1 MNFKRLAVFIIA
13 VLLVFSM
20 NTFGKTKKITKI
32 GVYPLIC
39 VKGGIQSADQLKE
52 LLIQNAD
59 MIKEVFEKAEAG
71 YLYDGFM
78 AKVNSGAIK
87 EEPQLLPKNQAILW
101 MAFKVGKKIKVV
113 KDLEWTANKPL
124 DVFALT
130 VEHECK
136 DYDMIIPKGC
146 GNLSV
151 MDIKNTYVTCDIKV
165 SPEKVNIGGEITV
178 DLSGSKCTVK
188 YEVTVFHE
196 GNPLPAKTVTDPV
209 LKFKFDKPG
218 NYVVKATA
226 FNDDGVASTNDCE
239 AKFYINYPPK
249 CDLKV
254 TPTEGYV
261 GQPFKLDA
269 SGSTDKDGQVVKADF
284 SIKDK
289 NGNEVDQ
296 KTVTP
301 PPLVWEKKFKKTGI
315 YKAWLQVTD
324 DFGAVSDKNCEMEM
338 KVQKRFYGLVEA
350 GPMLAKGTYTGYVW
364 GRLGFAYLI
373 VPERVSLIASAG
385 GALKLAGDRFK
396 NHFLSNLLLNLHMN
410 DFFLGAGLG
419 YSSEV
424 RNDGW
429 DGGLDVVG
437 NIGYDIWKGFN
448 KKASI
453 FGEVRLSVG
462 RNDFTISDT
471 HSLLLGFRY
480 LF

>member
-1 MNFKRLAVFIIA
+1 MNLKRLAVFIIA
-13 VLLVFSM
+13 VLLVFSL

-39 VKGGIQSADQLKE
+39 VKGGIQSADQLKQ
-52 LLIQNAD
+52 LLEQYAD
-59 MIKEVFEKAEAG
+59 MIKEGFEKAEAG

-78 AKVNSGAIK
+78 AQVASGAI
-87 EEPQLLPKNQAILW
+87 EAQQLPKGQELPW

-113 KDLEWTANKPL
+113 KDLVWAANKPL

-130 VEHECK
+130 VRHEDK
-136 DYDMIIPKGC
+136 DYVMIIPKGC
-146 GNLSV
+146 GNLTV
-151 MDIKNTYVTCDIKV
+151 MDIKNTYATCDIKV
-165 SPEKVNIGGEITV
+165 TPEQVKIGDEITV
-178 DLSGSKCTVK
+178 DLSGSKCAVK
-188 YEVTVFHE
+188 YEVTVIHE
-196 GNPLPAKTVTDPV
+196 GNPLPTKTATNPV
-209 LKFKFDKPG
+209 FKFKFNKAG
-218 NYVVKATA
+218 NYVVKATVLNA
-226 FNDDGVASTNDCE
+226 DGVASTNGCE
-239 AKFYINYPPK
+239 AKFNVISSAPK

-254 TPTEGYV
+254 TPTDGYV

-269 SGSTDKDGQVVKADF
+269 SGSTAPNGQVVKADF
-284 SIKDK
+284 AIKDK
-289 NGNEVDQ
+289 NGNTVDQ

-301 PPLVWEKKFKKTGI
+301 PPLLWEKKFNKSGI
-315 YKAWLQVTD
+315 YKISVQATD
-324 DFGAVSDKNCEMEM
+324 DFNAVSDNNCELEV
-338 KVQKRFYGLVEA
+338 KVQKRFYGLFEA

-373 VPERVSLIASAG
+373 VPERVSLIVSAG

-396 NHFLSNLLLNLHMN
+396 NHFLSNLLLNLHMGG
-410 DFFLGAGLG
+410 FFLGGGLG
-419 YSSEV
+419 YSTEV

-437 NIGYDIWKGFN
+437 NLGFDIYKGFN

-462 RNDFTISDT
+462 RNDFTVSDT

-480 LF
+480 MF

>member
-13 VLLVFSM
+13 VLLVFSL

-52 LLIQNAD
+52 LLEKYAD
-59 MIKEVFEKAEAG
+59 TIKEGFEKAEAG

-78 AKVNSGAIK
+78 AKVASGAI
-87 EEPQLLPKNQAILW
+87 EDQQLPKGQEIPW

-113 KDLEWTANKPL
+113 KDLVWAANKPL
-124 DVFALT
+124 DVFALI

-136 DYDMIIPKGC
+136 DYVMIIPKGC
-146 GNLSV
+146 GNLTV
-151 MDIKNTYVTCDIKV
+151 MDIKNTYATCDIKV
-165 SPEKVNIGGEITV
+165 TPEKVNINDEITV
-178 DLSGSKCTVK
+178 DLSGSKCAVK
-188 YEVTVFHE
+188 YEVTVVHDS
-196 GNPLPAKTVTDPV
+196 NPLPAKTVTDPV
-209 LKFKFDKPG
+209 LKLKFDKPG

-226 FNDDGVASTNDCE
+226 FNADGVASTNGCE

-249 CDLKV
+249 CDLVV
-254 TPTEGYV
+254 TPTDGYV

-269 SGSTDKDGQVVKADF
+269 SGSTDQDGQVVKADF

-289 NGNEVDQ
+289 NGNAVDQ

-301 PPLVWEKKFKKTGI
+301 PPLVWEKKFKKSGI
-315 YKAWLQVTD
+315 YKVWLQVTD
-324 DFGAVSDKNCEMEM
+324 DFNAVSDNNCEMEV
-338 KVQKRFYGLVEA
+338 KVQKRFYGLFEV

-396 NHFLSNLLLNLHMN
+396 NHFLSNLLLNLHMGG
-410 DFFLGAGLG
+410 FFLGAGLG
-419 YSSEV
+419 YSTEV
-424 RNDGW
+424 RDDGW

-437 NIGYDIWKGFN
+437 NLGFDIYKGFN

-462 RNDFTISDT
+462 RNDFTVSDT

>member
-1 MNFKRLAVFIIA
+1 MNLKRLAVFIIA
-13 VLLVFSM
+13 VLLVFSL
-20 NTFGKTKKITKI
+20 NTFGNTKKITKI

-52 LLIQNAD
+52 LLEKYAD
-59 MIKEVFEKAEAG
+59 TIKEGFEKAECG

-78 AKVNSGAIK
+78 AKVNSGAI
-87 EEPQLLPKNQAILW
+87 EETQLPKGQEIPW

-113 KDLEWTANKPL
+113 KDLEWAANKPL

-130 VEHECK
+130 VEYECK
-136 DYDMIIPKGC
+136 DYVMIVPKGC
-146 GNLSV
+146 GNLTV
-151 MDIKNTYVTCDIKV
+151 MDVKNTYPTCDMKV
-165 SPEKVNIGGEITV
+165 TPEKATIGGEITV
-178 DLSGSKCTVK
+178 DLSGCKCAVK
-188 YEVTVFHE
+188 YEVTVLLE
-196 GNPLPAKTVTDPV
+196 GTQVDFKQITDPV
-209 LKFKFDKPG
+209 WKTKYDKPG
-218 NYVVKATA
+218 NYTVKAKA
-226 FNDDGVASTNDCE
+226 LNVDGVASTNDCE

-254 TPTEGYV
+254 SPTDGYV
-261 GQPFKLDA
+261 GQPFTMDA
-269 SGSTDKDGQVVKADF
+269 SGSTDKDGKVVKADF
-284 SIKDK
+284 TINDK
-289 NGNEVDQ
+289 GGNEVE
-296 KTVTP
+296 KNTVNAS
-301 PPLVWEKKFKKTGI
+301 PLVWEKKFKKSGI
-315 YKAWLQVTD
+315 YKILLEVTD
-324 DFGAVSDKNCEMEM
+324 DFGAVSDNNCEAEV

-350 GPMLAKGTYTGYVW
+350 GPMLAKGTYTGYLW

-373 VPERVSLIASAG
+373 VPERLSLIVSGG

-396 NHFLSNLLLNLHMN
+396 NHFLSNVLLNLHMT

-419 YSSEV
+419 YSTEV
-424 RNDGW
+424 RDDGW

-448 KKASI
+448 RKASI